1 MLRSIEQILRCLPA
15 LLSKVSAGALKVE
28 ERLTISGGRLMVTT
42 FRPPT
47 VAAPGSSLSLD
58 PGAAAVNPA
67 EPMLWLVALFL
78 RWLVAMLGG
87 IAVLAALGLL
97 LYRRC
102 TR

>member
-1 MLRSIEQILRCLPA
+1 
-15 LLSKVSAGALKVE
+15 
-28 ERLTISGGRLMVTT
+28 MVTT

-47 VAAPGSSLSLD
+47 VAVPGSSVS
-58 PGAAAVNPA
+58 PGPGPAAVNPA

-87 IAVLAALGLL
+87 IAVLAALGLF